1 MRHAMDKIAFVGID
15 TSNYTTSLAIANE
28 TGTVIA
34 NLKAPLPVKA
44 GECGLRQSDA
54 VFAHVKNIPQLM
66 HQAREVLAGYRV
78 AAVGVSARPRDI
90 EGSYM
95 PCFLAGV
102 AAAEAFA
109 TAANAPLYHFSHQ
122 GGHLAA
128 ALYSAGAEHLLET
141 DLFGAFHV
149 SGGTTDMLCVKPLSA
164 EFAVEQVGGSADLHA
179 GQAIDRIGV
188 ALGLSFP
195 CGPALEALA
204 NENAAPVPRPRIS
217 VRAGTCNLSGL
228 ENLALKLYRETENKP
243 LCAAYTLSFLA
254 ETLAA
259 MTAHLREQKG
269 NIPVLFAGGVMSNRR
284 IADML
289 SARFQNVYFAEPQ
302 FSADNAAGVALLC
315 RRRHL
320 NKT

>member
-1 MRHAMDKIAFVGID
+1 MPRAMDKSCFVGID
-15 TSNYTTSLAIANE
+15 TSNYTTSLALVSDGGE
-28 TGTVIA
+28 VLA

-66 HQAREVLAGYRV
+66 RAARELLASYRV
-78 AAVGVSARPRDI
+78 AAVGVSARPRDM

-109 TAANAPLYHFSHQ
+109 AAAGAPLHTFSHQ

-128 ALYSAGAEHLLET
+128 ALYSAGAEHLLEAAE
-141 DLFGAFHV
+141 FGAFHV
-149 SGGTTDMLCVKPLSA
+149 SGGTTDMLFVKPLPA
-164 EFAVEQVGGSADLHA
+164 EFSVEQIGGSADLHA

-195 CGPALEALA
+195 CGPALELLA
-204 NENAAPVPRPRIS
+204 RENTARVPRPRIS
-217 VRAGTCNLSGL
+217 VRDGVCNLSGL
-228 ENLALKLYRETENKP
+228 ENLALKLYRETGDKA
-243 LCAAYTLSFLA
+243 LCAAYTLSFLT
-254 ETLAA
+254 ETLTA
-259 MTAHLREQKG
+259 MAEQLREKRG
-269 NIPVLFAGGVMSNRR
+269 EVPIVFAGGVMSNRI
-284 IADML
+284 IAKAL
-289 SARFQNVYFAEPQ
+289 SERLTDIYFAEPQ

-315 RRRHL
+315 RRRC
-320 NKT
+320 KG